1 MVFKLFRT
9 GVIIRVLL
17 LTFTIL
23 ALNYLILETN
33 YYISTFSLGVIITLQ
48 IAFLIRYSERTNVA
62 YSKFLDSIEYDDFSQ
77 TYTSKGLG
85 RSFDELNEQF
95 STVIQK
101 FQEVR
106 AEKEAQYHY
115 LKTIVQH
122 VDIGLLI
129 LDQKDHI
136 QLINNAAKKLLGIRN
151 LNNLRQLREE
161 HQPLVNFIQT
171 FNEANKS
178 RELVKLKMD
187 EEIAQLMVRAT
198 AITLRSDYYRIIS
211 LQDIQSELDD
221 KEMEAWQNLIR
232 VLTHEIINSVTP
244 IASLSTT
251 VHEDL
256 EHYKVEIEAH
266 NEDGPADQVMLP
278 AHYFTESLED
288 IHQAIRT
295 IQRRSEGLIR
305 FVQDFRNLTKIPL
318 PDLQTLSV
326 KELFATINTLLK
338 EDMKKQ
344 NIQFECTFEPDN
356 LQLIADPHL
365 LEQVLINLLK
375 NATHAVEDEE
385 EKQITMRAERDNT
398 GKVVIKVRDNGM
410 GISEEAQKKI
420 FIPLF
425 TTKKNGSG
433 IGLSLSRQVM
443 RLHGGSINV
452 QSIPQTETIFTLRFP

>member
-1 MVFKLFRT
+1 MIVR
-9 GVIIRVLL
+9 VIM
-17 LTFTIL
+17 LTITIFGL
-23 ALNYLILETN
+23 TYLMLKTN
-33 YYISTFSLGVIITLQ
+33 YYISTFSLGIVLGLQVI
-48 IAFLIRYSERTNVA
+48 FLIQYAERTNLA

-85 RSFDELNEQF
+85 RSFDSLNNQF
-95 STVIQK
+95 SRVIQK

-122 VDIGLLI
+122 IDIGLLV
-129 LDQKDHI
+129 LDQNNQI
-136 QLINNAAKKLLGIRN
+136 QLVNTAAKRLLNIPH
-151 LNNLRQLREE
+151 LNHMRQFREE
-161 HQPLVNFIQT
+161 HQPLVELM
-171 FNEANKS
+171 EAFPKTDKT
-178 RELVKLKMD
+178 RELVKLKLD
-187 EEIAQLMVRAT
+187 EEISQLIVRAT
-198 AITLRSDYYRIIS
+198 TVTLRGNHFRIIS
-211 LQDIQSELDD
+211 LQDIQSELEE

-256 EHYKVEIEAH
+256 EHYKTEIAEH
-266 NEDGPADQVMLP
+266 NGNTNLDQIMLP
-278 AHYFTESLED
+278 ASYFTESLED

-305 FVQDFRNLTKIPL
+305 FVRDFRNLTKIPL

-326 KELFATINTLLK
+326 KELFDTIKTLLK

-344 NIQFECTFEPDN
+344 SVHLECTLEPHD

-375 NATHAVEDEE
+375 NAVHALENEED
-385 EKQITMRAERDNT
+385 KQIQMTANRDKT
-398 GKVVIKVRDNGM
+398 GKVIIKVRDNGM

-425 TTKKNGSG
+425 TTKQNGSG

-452 QSIPQTETIFTLRFP
+452 QSTLQVETIFTLRFP

>member
-9 GVIIRVLL
+9 GVIVRVLL
-17 LTFTIL
+17 LTLTIL

-33 YYISTFSLGVIITLQ
+33 YYISTFSLGVIIVLQ

-95 STVIQK
+95 GTVIQK

-122 VDIGLLI
+122 IDIGLLI

-161 HQPLVNFIQT
+161 HQPLVHFIQT
-171 FNEANKS
+171 FNEANKT
-178 RELVKLKMD
+178 RELVKLKLD
-187 EEIAQLMVRAT
+187 EEIAQIMVRAT
-198 AITLRSDYYRIIS
+198 ALTLRSDYYRIIS
-211 LQDIQSELDD
+211 LQDIQSELDE

-266 NEDGPADQVMLP
+266 NEDSPADQVMLP

-344 NIQFECTFEPDN
+344 QIQFECRLEPDD

-375 NATHAVEDEE
+375 NATHALED
-385 EKQITMRAERDNT
+385 KTDKLITMHAQRDKT

-410 GISEEAQKKI
+410 GISEEAKKKI

-452 QSIPQTETIFTLRFP
+452 QSTLQVETIFTLRFP